1 VVTEVFKLLRAG
13 PDGHHL
19 ALESDTGRPPPYSNA
34 VAAFPAEILED
45 PNAWVA
51 LTPDKLGDG
60 TNYEMHPVSSEVA
73 TNTFQPLRA
82 GPDDHH
88 LALES
93 DTGRP
98 PPNSN
103 AVAAFPAEFVYQ
115 LWGVYQVAD
124 SPSDM
129 VSGMVTTSA
138 VTNYG
143 LTGDSKRTHK
153 WTA

>member
-19 ALESDTGRPPPYSNA
+19 ALESDTGRPPPNSNA
-34 VAAFPAEILED
+34 VAAFPAEMIKD
-45 PNAWVA
+45 PNALVA
-51 LTPDKLGDG
+51 LTPDVQRDS
-60 TNYEMHPVSSEVA
+60 TNYEMHSVSSGVT

-103 AVAAFPAEFVYQ
+103 AVAAFSAAFVNQ
-115 LWGVYQVAD
+115 LWGVYQVAG

-129 VSGMVTTSA
+129 VSGMVTTS
-138 VTNYG
+138 TITDRG
-143 LTGDSKRTHK
+143 LIVVSKKTHS
-153 WTA
+153 